1 MTADE
6 NVFIEDVYKNYRLP
20 FYVVYRVY
28 RLMRLGYSRNEI
40 NSLLNYHV
48 TPSLYRRL
56 YGFIAFKS
64 TQENNK
70 MQDKRETIEK
80 RYWKDESEMII
91 PNYTFND
98 LSESEK
104 LIFNEL

>member
-6 NVFIEDVYKNYRLP
+6 NVFISDIYKNYRLP
-20 FYVVYRVY
+20 FTVVYRVY
-28 RLMRLGYSRNEI
+28 RFMILGYSRNEI
-40 NSLLNYHV
+40 NSFISYHV

-64 TQENNK
+64 AQENNK
-70 MQDKRETIEK
+70 IQDKIETIEK
-80 RYWKDESEMII
+80 RYWKDEQEMII
-91 PNYTFND
+91 PEYTFND